1 MQMEQITIAL
11 LFMVGRKFKMK
22 PVWQFTNQRKLT
34 KQEFIRYFE
43 KKVKSTIR
51 KYGMPIN
58 LIKSNNLKAKVIN
71 NIVKELPI
79 KKGKLTSDNLNDV
92 SVGILYIMIYGNE
105 KELEKLKPKNQPLY
119 FLSNKEILLYAKLV
133 GINGELVEK
142 KGKMKGIDA
151 FIIKLEEKNQDIRLN
166 IVNGLLR

>member
-1 MQMEQITIAL
+1 
-11 LFMVGRKFKMK
+11 MVKH
-22 PVWQFTNQRKLT
+22 VWQFTNQRKLT

-51 KYGMPIN
+51 KYDMPIN
-58 LIKSNNLKAKVIN
+58 LIKSNNLKSNIIN
-71 NIVKELPI
+71 NITKDLLV
-79 KKGKLTSDNLNDV
+79 KKGKLSDDNLNDV